1 MLRSLQLRINR
12 RTRRLGRLI
21 DGDQATEDEV
31 IQQLKT
37 LAKRQQRIQEATYD
51 LATGKNK

>member
-1 MLRSLQLRINR
+1 LRINR

-21 DGDQATEDEV
+21 DGDQATEAEV
-31 IQQLKT
+31 VQQLKG
-37 LAKRQQRIQEATYD
+37 LSKRQQKIQEATHD